1 MRRTALIPA
10 ALLTTLAVMA
20 SGAASAMASPECKS
34 EDGCTPW
41 WHLTANVW
49 PANIAPN
56 GEGTLVVKAVNTGD
70 ATTTGA
76 LTLADT
82 LPPGVTVLEEGG
94 APAVGFFA
102 FADGVGGTD
111 LKAGCKVVGQA
122 VSCALAEGE
131 YPLVPFEDIEMRIRV
146 KAGTAT
152 EEEEAEVSGGGAPP
166 ARTQRPIP
174 VGAGDPPFAVESL
187 EQAPEE
193 ADGSLDA
200 RAGSHPFQFSTTLA
214 LDQTSDPLV
223 PPALAKDLRFE
234 LPAGFVGNATA
245 VPRCSEADFRKI
257 VNYQNYC
264 PPDTAVGV
272 ASVTFDE
279 PIHTGLAT
287 YPLPLY
293 NLVPAPG
300 EPARFGFTVIK
311 TPVILDTGV
320 RSGED
325 YGVRVSV
332 ADISQAVNF
341 ISTTTT
347 FWGVPSDPRHDAA
360 RGSACLAGGEY
371 NVLKEPCEESIQP
384 TLTPFLTLPS
394 SCRTP
399 FQTSVQG
406 DSWPLKAGPGSEPE
420 GVVLAGQTSTAL
432 KGVRPGT
439 GFDGLQPAVLRTADR
454 SRPRRAGS
462 QQAERPD
469 RARPG
474 PPGSLRKRAGP
485 RQLEREGHHGRAAR
499 GDGPE
504 PRGRRRAAGVLEH
517 ADRLPGRGRIR
528 SGRRTGRADAAVH
541 PDAARSARTGP

>member
-1 MRRTALIPA
+1 
-10 ALLTTLAVMA
+10 
-20 SGAASAMASPECKS
+20 MASPECKS
-34 EDGCTPW
+34 EEGCTPW

-49 PANIAPN
+49 PANIAPD
-56 GEGTLVVKAVNTGD
+56 GEGTIVVKAVNTGD

-76 LTLADT
+76 VTLTDT
-82 LPPGVTVLEEGG
+82 LPPGVTVLEEAG

-102 FADGVGGTD
+102 FADGVGATD
-111 LKAGCKVVGQA
+111 LKADCKAVGQA
-122 VSCALAEGE
+122 VSCALAEKE
-131 YPLVPFEDIEMRIRV
+131 FPLVPFEDIEMRIRV
-146 KAGTAT
+146 KVGAAT
-152 EEEEAEVSGGGAPP
+152 EQDQAEVSGGGAPP
-166 ARTQRPIP
+166 ARTQRQIP
-174 VGAGDPPFAVESL
+174 VGAGAPPFAVEDL

-223 PPALAKDLRFE
+223 PPALARDLRFE

-332 ADISQAVNF
+332 ANISQAVNF

-347 FWGVPSDPRHDAA
+347 FWGVPSDPRHDAS

-384 TLTPFLTLPS
+384 ALTPFLTLPS

-420 GVVLAGQTSTAL
+420 SVVLAGQRSTTL
-432 KGVRPGT
+432 KDQFGRELGIT
-439 GFDGLQPAVLRTADR
+439 GCNQLSFQPR
-454 SRPRRAGS
+454 SKS
-462 QQAERPD
+462 
-469 RARPG
+469 
-474 PPGSLRKRAGP
+474 PPTCRKPA
-485 RQLEREGHHGRAAR
+485 GRAA
-499 GDGPE
+499 
-504 PRGRRRAAGVLEH
+504 
-517 ADRLPGRGRIR
+517 
-528 SGRRTGRADAAVH
+528 
-541 PDAARSARTGP
+541 